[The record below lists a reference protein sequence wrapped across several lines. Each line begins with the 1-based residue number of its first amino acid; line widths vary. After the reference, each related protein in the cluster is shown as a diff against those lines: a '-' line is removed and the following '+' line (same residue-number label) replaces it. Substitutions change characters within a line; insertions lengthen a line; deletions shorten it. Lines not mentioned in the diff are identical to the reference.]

1 MLKKLRENP
10 LLSSLLVLL
19 LYAGLFILP
28 AFFVQSD
35 PEQHGISGVD
45 GAISQWPTQLVFG
58 VIFILIVSLLGW
70 WGKIGFRGINQGG
83 LKFLLPPFLL
93 ALSLL
98 IFSNMNAHTDHWFL
112 GFDRMKQLFG
122 MVLVMLALG
131 FTEETM
137 FRGVLFHGL
146 ETRFTPLI
154 TVMGSAVIFGLFHF
168 VNLLVDAGF
177 YDTAYQ
183 VLHAAAAGFMYAS
196 LRLRLGA
203 IWPVMLFHGFWDFSL
218 FTSQTMSG
226 VVAGADTTSSFSLLR
241 ALLIM
246 LPAFIYG
253 LYVYWRWSV
262 WYRSQPETGLA
273 SGN

>member
-10 LLSSLLVLL
+10 LLSSLLVLS
-19 LYAGLFILP
+19 LYAGIFILP
-28 AFFVQSD
+28 ALFVQSG

-45 GAISQWPTQLVFG
+45 GAISQWPVQLVFS
-58 VIFILIVSLLGW
+58 VIFIIIVSLLGW
-70 WGKIGFRGINQGG
+70 WGKIGFRNINKGG
-83 LKFLLPPFLL
+83 LKYLLPPFLL

-98 IFSNMNAHTDHWFL
+98 IFLNMNARPDHWFL
-112 GFDRMKQLFG
+112 GFDNMKQLLS
-122 MVLVMLALG
+122 MILVMLALG

-137 FRGVLFHGL
+137 FRGILFHGL

-168 VNLLVDAGF
+168 VNLLVGAGF

-218 FTSQTMSG
+218 LLSQTLNDTTT
-226 VVAGADTTSSFSLLR
+226 GADAASSFSLAH

-262 WYRSQPETGLA
+262 WNRSQVEGELA
-273 SGN
+273 

>member
-10 LLSSLLVLL
+10 SLSSLLVLS
-19 LYAGLFILP
+19 LYAGIFILP
-28 AFFVQSD
+28 ALFVQGG

-45 GAISQWPTQLVFG
+45 GAISQWPVQLLFS
-58 VIFILIVSLLGW
+58 VIFIIIVSLLGW
-70 WGKIGFRGINQGG
+70 WGKIGFRSINQGG

-98 IFSNMNAHTDHWFL
+98 IFLNMNARSDYWFL
-112 GFDRMKQLFG
+112 GFDNMRQLISLI
-122 MVLVMLALG
+122 LVMLALG

-137 FRGVLFHGL
+137 FRGILFHGL

-154 TVMGSAVIFGLFHF
+154 TVIGSAVIFGLFHF
-168 VNLLVDAGF
+168 VNLLVGAGF

-218 FTSQTMSG
+218 FVSQTMSG
-226 VVAGADTTSSFSLLR
+226 TVTGDDATSSFSLLR

-246 LPAFIYG
+246 LPAFTYG
-253 LYVYWRWSV
+253 LYVYWRWSKWNKLQV
-262 WYRSQPETGLA
+262 EGVSA
-273 SGN
+273 SNN